1 MGPDS
6 RENSLQFVP
15 NSKAITMPETTPSPK
30 AMPKILSQNSKR
42 MRYAGRPVARYSAS
56 RTVSHAASPI
66 VNDGKM
72 MWKETVKANCSRDS
86 SNAERSIVRAYRT
99 RVALTARCRGPRR
112 KPQRRAPPKFCETHL
127 AIGNAAIYCALV
139 VED

>member
-30 AMPKILSQNSKR
+30 ATPKILSQNSKM

-56 RTVSHAASPI
+56 MVVSHAANPI
-66 VNDGKM
+66 VKEGNT
-72 MWKETVKANCSRDS
+72 MWNETVKANCSRDN
-86 SNAERSIVRAYRT
+86 SNADKLIALSYRY
-99 RVALTARCRGPRR
+99 
-112 KPQRRAPPKFCETHL
+112 K
-127 AIGNAAIYCALV
+127 LV
-139 VED
+139 T